1 MPRNTA
7 KDAQQNP
14 EILLLEA
21 MANRGDM
28 SGMIER
34 QEAQGQAQLV
44 FDDTLPTE
52 GLSKHK
58 DRIEAAGGVIGTPVA
73 GDGMF
78 THVKLPAGWKKV
90 ATGHSMWTDL
100 VDDKG
105 AKVTGI
111 FYKASFYDRKAFI

>member
-1 MPRNTA
+1 MPRNTER
-7 KDAQQNP
+7 DAQQHP

-34 QEAQGQAQLV
+34 QESQGQAQLV
-44 FDDTLPTE
+44 FDDTLPTD
-52 GLSKHK
+52 GLPKYK
-58 DRIEAAGGVIGTPVA
+58 ERMEAAGGVIGSPVA

-90 ATGHSMWTDL
+90 ATDHSMWTNL
-100 VDDKG
+100 VDEKG
-105 AKVTGI
+105 VKVTGI
-111 FYKASFYDRKAFI
+111 FYKASFYDRKAFM